1 MKFDHCPLSS
11 LNLQLACITISSVMI
26 GICSFGQTLYDFQYI
41 DSSGRD
47 QGSNVRRK
55 SQGLIALVNDKER
68 MREVRLKAEANEDR
82 WVPSEFVNASVRLH
96 TCMCLLFLCIIFLS
110 FISVLLI
117 FFFSFFLF

>member
-1 MKFDHCPLSS
+1 
-11 LNLQLACITISSVMI
+11 MI
-26 GICSFGQTLYDFQYI
+26 GICSFGQTLYDFQSI

-82 WVPSEFVNASVRLH
+82 
-96 TCMCLLFLCIIFLS
+96 
-110 FISVLLI
+110 
-117 FFFSFFLF
+117 